1 MQVRLLTESEVRS
14 LIGPVEAL
22 EAAREAF
29 VRLGR
34 GEVVLPEVM
43 FLDIKQH
50 AGEVHGKGAYIQD
63 SPYFSVKVASGFYR
77 NPERGLPI
85 SSGAVWVFDATTGFL
100 NSILFDSG
108 FLTELRTG
116 AAGALATDLMAR
128 RDVRQLGII
137 GCGAQAR
144 YQLEAHLGVR
154 KPERIVVF
162 CPTRSHAALYADEM
176 SSAFSVRVEVADGP
190 EEAVR
195 GSDVVVTTTPSHTPV
210 VMDGWVEPGTH
221 LTAIGSDVPD
231 KQELDEGILGR
242 AKVVADSLRQCLT
255 QGEIHHAVEA
265 GVIDADGVYGELG
278 EVAAGI
284 KPGRTNDEEVT
295 VADLTG
301 VGVLDAAVSR
311 VVVAKAERE
320 GAGRA
325 FDT

>member
-1 MQVRLLTESEVRS
+1 MHVRLLTESEVRS

-22 EAAREAF
+22 DAAREAF
-29 VRLGR
+29 ARLGR

-50 AGEVHGKGAYIQD
+50 EGEVHGKGAYIQD

-100 NSILFDSG
+100 NSILFDNG

-116 AAGALATDLMAR
+116 AAGALATDLLAR
-128 RDVRQLGII
+128 EDVRRLGII

-144 YQLEAHLGVR
+144 YQLEAHLQVR
-154 KPERIVVF
+154 APERVVVS
-162 CPTRSHAALYADEM
+162 CPTAAHAVQYATEM
-176 SSAFSVRVEVADGP
+176 SETHGVTVEIASTP

-195 GSDVVVTTTPSHTPV
+195 GSDVVITATPSQKPV
-210 VMDGWVEPGTH
+210 VMNDWVEPGTH
-221 LTAIGSDVPD
+221 ITAIGSDVPH
-231 KQELDEGILGR
+231 KQELEALILGR
-242 AKVVADSLRQCLT
+242 ATVLADSLRQCLT

-265 GVIDADGVYGELG
+265 GVIEAGDVYGELG

-284 KPGRTNDEEVT
+284 KPGRTDDAEIT

-301 VGVLDAAVSR
+301 VGVLDAAAAR

-320 GAGRA
+320 GTGST
-325 FDT
+325 FET